1 MSNGIKVT
9 VKSTAKDFEPRTFE
23 FSEDSTVG
31 DLRKKVAE
39 TISAETPTIRLI
51 LNASILNDDNVL
63 LTKLPNITQDTV
75 IFTQAK
81 ARGKVLEAP
90 LPSSSPAVRTPQP
103 RQAEPVVPQE
113 PHPSA
118 QDGLSESSSDDLE
131 LNPAGDNSNLVEQLV
146 ETFSCGQRLAQLSL
160 ELANN
165 NVDLA
170 AAIIGEEPT
179 EEELENTLRHIAG
192 GRHRHRPHT
201 YSNEELERMLQE
213 PNFLEMFTTHISDWS
228 PNLALRFNNDHDL
241 LLEVLH
247 LYLNMVEASMAGR
260 GVPAPRDRAP
270 PRPAGP
276 PQPPPLTAEDEDN
289 IATIIG
295 ICGGDLNYN
304 RVKEAYVRLGR
315 NMDAVVSVIMDQREY
330 FERE

>member
-1 MSNGIKVT
+1 MSDCIKVT
-9 VKSTAKDFEPRTFE
+9 VKSTAKDFEPRAFE
-23 FSEDSTVG
+23 FSADSTVG

-39 TISAETPTIRLI
+39 TVSAETPTIRLI
-51 LNASILNDDNVL
+51 LNASILNDDSVL

-90 LPSSSPAVRTPQP
+90 LPSSNSTTETPQP
-103 RQAEPVVPQE
+103 RETEPITSQAPRSDTHDASPE
-113 PHPSA
+113 SA
-118 QDGLSESSSDDLE
+118 PDILE
-131 LNPAGDNSNLVEQLV
+131 LDLAGNNSNLVTQLV

-170 AAIIGEEPT
+170 AAIISEDPT
-179 EEELENTLRHIAG
+179 EEELESTLRHVAAG
-192 GRHRHRPHT
+192 RQRNRPHT
-201 YSNEELERMLQE
+201 YSNEELERILQE
-213 PNFLEMFTTHISDWS
+213 QGFLEMFTTQISDWS

-247 LYLNMVEASMAGR
+247 LYLNMMGAAMSGR
-260 GVPAPRDRAP
+260 GMNSMQDREPA
-270 PRPAGP
+270 RPAELS
-276 PQPPPLTAEDEDN
+276 QPPPLTAEDEDN

-304 RVKEAYVRLGR
+304 RVKEAYIRLGR